1 MMNFFKTKGIVIKK
15 IDFGEA
21 DRIITIFSE
30 NFGKLEV
37 LVKGIRKS
45 KKREISAVEIL
56 SYSEF
61 TLYRK
66 DEKYILSSVDLLEY
80 FLEIRS
86 DLEKLEIVSYMLS
99 LINKIIF
106 PGEKRREFFKRVKN
120 ALEFIKNNEKNLNY
134 YLILRMLIWIIK
146 TEGLSIQEK
155 GKKYLEIA
163 TSSIVDTNLG
173 KGIELEKNV
182 YRLITLKLKKDE
194 IVNEEQIIE
203 AILLCEKYLNY
214 HLDIKLNFVKYLFGG
229 NSC

>member
-1 MMNFFKTKGIVIKK
+1 MNFLKTKGIVIKK
-15 IDFGEA
+15 VDFGEA

-30 NFGKLEV
+30 NLGKFEI

-45 KKREISAVEIL
+45 KKRDISAVEIL

-61 TLYRK
+61 TLYKK
-66 DEKYILSSVDLLEY
+66 DEKYILLSADLLEY

-86 DLEKLEIVSYMLS
+86 DLEKLEVVSYILI

-106 PGEKRREFFKRVKN
+106 PGEKKRELFQRIKT
-120 ALEFIKNNEKNLNY
+120 ALEFIKKNEKILNY
-134 YLILRMLIWIIK
+134 YLILRMLVWIIK
-146 TEGLSIQEK
+146 TEGISIQEK
-155 GKKYLEIA
+155 GKKYLDIV
-163 TSSIVDTNLG
+163 TSSIVDINPG
-173 KGIELEKNV
+173 KGIELEENV
-182 YRLITLKLKKDE
+182 YKLITLKSKKEE
-194 IVNEEQIIE
+194 IGNEKELIE

>member
-1 MMNFFKTKGIVIKK
+1 MNFFKIKGIVIKK

-30 NFGKLEV
+30 NLGKVEV

-86 DLEKLEIVSYMLS
+86 DLEKVEVVSYILN

-106 PGEKRREFFKRVKN
+106 PGEKKRELFQRIKSS
-120 ALEFIKNNEKNLNY
+120 LEFIKENEKVLNY

-155 GKKYLEIA
+155 GVKYLDIA
-163 TSSIVDTNLG
+163 TSSIIDINLEN
-173 KGIELEKNV
+173 GIELEKNI
-182 YRLITLKLKKDE
+182 YKLITLKSKKED
-194 IVNEEQIIE
+194 INNEEELIE

-214 HLDIKLNFVKYLFGG
+214 HLDIKLNFVKHLFGG